1 MVECITSEEKQFDEV
16 ACDVSPSYIKPPGE
30 VRESETL
37 IDRTDVSH
45 SITTVYY
52 NTC

>member
-1 MVECITSEEKQFDEV
+1 MVEGIASKEKQFDEV
-16 ACDVSPSYIKPPGE
+16 ACDVPPGYVEPSSE
-30 VRESETL
+30 VRKGKAL
-37 IDRTDVSH
+37 VHGTDVGH